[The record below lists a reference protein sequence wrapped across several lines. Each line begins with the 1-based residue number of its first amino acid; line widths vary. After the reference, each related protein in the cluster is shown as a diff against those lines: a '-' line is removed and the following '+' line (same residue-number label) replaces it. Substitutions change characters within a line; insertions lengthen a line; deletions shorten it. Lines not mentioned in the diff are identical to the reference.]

1 MTPIVHIV
9 SVGSTVT
16 ESVANVTEIHDGL
29 DFAAHDGDDDDF
41 GIFSVKFST
50 DGRELV
56 ASSNDNS
63 IYLYDLEAN
72 RRSLR
77 IPAHKCDVNTVCFAD
92 ETGHLIYSG
101 SDDSLCK
108 VKFIP
113 VPCRELDHLLLQ
125 CMSGCFLE

>member
-1 MTPIVHIV
+1 MRPIEMRLLFYLLSALQYMFSSFLLSRVRTCNHILL
-9 SVGSTVT
+9 
-16 ESVANVTEIHDGL
+16 A
-29 DFAAHDGDDDDF
+29 F
-41 GIFSVKFST
+41 
-50 DGRELV
+50 
-56 ASSNDNS
+56 
-63 IYLYDLEAN
+63 
-72 RRSLR
+72 
-77 IPAHKCDVNTVCFAD
+77 PMQCDVNTVCFAD